1 MSKLVSEYKS
11 IDNHFKQKPIK
22 ELAGYTFIVEDYQ
35 RGYKWNFNQVL
46 DLLNDINNFNPNGN
60 LDSYCLQPV
69 AVKAIDD
76 SNISNNYELVDGQQ
90 RLTTIYIILKICG
103 VKDLF
108 KISYKTRLESEKFL
122 DRINPFLNYEFDLW
136 KDQSEKHIENTL
148 NDRWSDYINDTK
160 IAIENNV
167 NYDNVDNYHFFQ
179 AALVIRSYFEN
190 PNNDKVKFLKKL
202 INKVKVIW
210 YQDPTNQTAN
220 KLFKNLN
227 SGKIRLSASDLIKA
241 LFILDL
247 EQENQL
253 PAQIE
258 FEQNKLASEW
268 DDIEQNLHEP
278 KFWSFIIG
286 NTSRNYEDSRIG
298 YLFEVL
304 TNTIENKN
312 IYECYRSYSNKDTKL
327 NWDAVTDL
335 FFTLKEWFNNVKVY
349 HRIGFLMRQNIKDWR
364 TLRDIHLEYQRAA
377 DKDNFELIL
386 EKQLVHLFN
395 TTKRVDK
402 EDVLIY
408 SLDTI
413 SYHNLAEVRNLLV
426 LFNIITYERV
436 MSDYRLDFD
445 QFYSGK
451 WSVEH
456 IQPQNP
462 KDLDFDNVEIYIN
475 ELSSFLKNF
484 SNDEDATAY
493 DILKDLEALLNAKD
507 EADTDKKK
515 RDYINKFTII
525 IKDQITDR
533 FDLHGIGNLALLQS
547 KDNSSIGNNSFKD
560 KREQILNIFN
570 AVESDKKS
578 FIPISTLQVFTKFH
592 SKEQVQLDFWNNQDA
607 INYKSSIA
615 EVMKSYLP
623 NKKIVSNV

>member
-1 MSKLVSEYKS
+1 MNNMVKEDKS

-35 RGYKWNFNQVL
+35 RGYKWDFNQVL
-46 DLLNDINNFNPNGN
+46 DLLNDINNFNSSVN

-69 AVKAIDD
+69 AVKALDD
-76 SNISNNYELVDGQQ
+76 FKISHKYELVDGQQ
-90 RLTTIYIILKICG
+90 RLTTIYIILTICG
-103 VKDLF
+103 LKDFF
-108 KISYKTRLESEKFL
+108 KISYKTRKESEEFL
-122 DRINPFLNYEFDLW
+122 DEIDSFKDLEISFNLYDNEELKTSTAISNDLNRCWQKYA
-136 KDQSEKHIENTL
+136 EKNEK
-148 NDRWSDYINDTK
+148 S
-160 IAIENNV
+160 
-167 NYDNVDNYHFFQ
+167 DNVDNYHFFQ

-190 PNNDKVKFLKKL
+190 PENEKGKFLKKL
-202 INKVKVIW
+202 KDKVKVIW
-210 YQDPTNQTAN
+210 YQDPTEQTAN
-220 KLFKNLN
+220 SLFKNLN

-241 LFILDL
+241 LFILNL
-247 EQENQL
+247 EDEIML

-268 DDIEQNLHEP
+268 DDIEQQLHEP

-286 NTSRNYEDSRIG
+286 NTTRNYEDSRIG

-304 TNTIENKN
+304 TDTIEDKN
-312 IYECYRSYSNKDTKL
+312 IYECYRRYSNKEIKL
-327 NWDAVTDL
+327 DWGNLTDL
-335 FFTLKEWFNNVKVY
+335 FFTLKEWFNDIKLY

-364 TLRDIHLEYQRAA
+364 TLRDIHIEYQSAN
-377 DKDNFELIL
+377 DKDIFERLL
-386 EKQLVHLFN
+386 EKQLIHLFN
-395 TTKRVDK
+395 TTKQVDK
-402 EDVLIY
+402 EDVHIY

-426 LFNIITYERV
+426 MVNIITYERV
-436 MSDYRLDFD
+436 MPDYRLDFN

-484 SNDEDATAY
+484 SDDEDSNAD
-493 DILKDLEALLNAKD
+493 DILNDLEVFLNAKE
-507 EADTDKKK
+507 EADSDKKK
-515 RDYINKFTII
+515 RDYVNKFNMM

-570 AVESDKKS
+570 AVESGKKS

-592 SKEQVQLDFWNNQDA
+592 SKEQVQLDFWSYQDA
-607 INYKSSIA
+607 IDYKDSIA
-615 EVMKSYLP
+615 EIMKNYLP
-623 NKKIVSNV
+623 NKIIISNV